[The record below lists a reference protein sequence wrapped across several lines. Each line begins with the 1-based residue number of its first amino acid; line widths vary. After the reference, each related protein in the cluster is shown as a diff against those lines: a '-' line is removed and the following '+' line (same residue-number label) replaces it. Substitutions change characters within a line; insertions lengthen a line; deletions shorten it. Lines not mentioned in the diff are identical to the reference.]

1 MAKAVLAGWI
11 FLLFEP
17 IVYNFIFLGIYTPG
31 FLQYFIKIP
40 IIWLKQS
47 WPGGFFI
54 FFQLVSNPKKINKGP
69 PPGGYSITLKCRPL
83 CHANVL
89 VHNSCFCTAWVKLK
103 NSAIQKKTQNF
114 FAQHLGNFL
123 NFKYPCDFP
132 TLRYFSVFSP
142 PL

>member
-47 WPGGFFI
+47 WPGGFF
-54 FFQLVSNPKKINKGP
+54 FSTRFKSKKKSTKKMIKGP

-103 NSAIQKKTQNF
+103 NSAIQKNSEF
-114 FAQHLGNFL
+114 FCPSARQFL
-123 NFKYPCDFP
+123 NF
-132 TLRYFSVFSP
+132 
-142 PL
+142 